1 MRGWAAAVVAVMTM
15 VLAATAMQP
24 AAAEAPATQVT
35 GRIVDDL
42 DRPVKGMKVRLTPAA
57 GGAPIDLVTSAT
69 GEVTTTAAAPGRYT
83 LVAEEFF
90 TDSFYWEPNP
100 VKYTWVDPVSVTVQ
114 EGTTSLG
121 TLEVARGGTVRATVS
136 TPSGHRLPRYLVEAK
151 GAASPVFGERYSFTD
166 ARGILTLRG
175 LPTGTWPL
183 TGRQD
188 FSDNIPKVTFPSL
201 VRISKPGEV
210 VRNVKLVTKVHW
222 STFLRDRGYVRNG
235 VPLAGPGEVR
245 FGVRIGNTYRTRAE
259 FDLWRDKPLRLS
271 LYRDGKRIKFLY
283 VKLGK
288 SKIYTIKQPKGTHTY
303 KWIWGGDAD
312 TFRIASKP
320 LTLTSR

>member
-15 VLAATAMQP
+15 VLAATAIQP
-24 AAAEAPATQVT
+24 AAAEAPASEVT
-35 GRIVDDL
+35 GRIIDDL

-69 GEVTTTAAAPGRYT
+69 GEFTTTAAAPGRYT
-83 LVAEEFF
+83 LVAEE
-90 TDSFYWEPNP
+90 SFDYWDLTP
-100 VKYTWVDPVSVTVQ
+100 VKYTWLGPLAVTVQ
-114 EGTTSLG
+114 SGSTSLG
-121 TLEVARGGTVRATVS
+121 SFTVARGSTLRATVM
-136 TPSGHRLPRYLVEAK
+136 TPTGHRLPEYLVYGNGVA
-151 GAASPVFGERYSFTD
+151 GPVSGNRDAFTD
-166 ARGILTLRG
+166 KRGILTLRG
-175 LPTGTWPL
+175 LPVGSVPL
-183 TGRQD
+183 AGKKD
-188 FSDNIPKVTFPSL
+188 WSGNIPTVSFPS
-201 VRISKPGEV
+201 VRFSRPGEV
-210 VRNVKLVTKVHW
+210 VRGVKLVTKVHW

-245 FGVRIGNTYRTRAE
+245 FGVRIGNLGNDGTVSE